1 MHTAVPE
8 TPAVAVQLT
17 GREPLFLVMNSR
29 SGKQDS
35 GATRQAIRTA
45 CAEAGRRCELLVVER
60 GADLA
65 SAARKAVTLAREQGG
80 IVVAVG
86 GDGTL
91 NAVCQAVVG
100 QGVPFGV
107 LPQGTFNYFGRA
119 HGISQDTGQAM
130 HDLLNARL
138 EHISLGQINGRYFLV
153 NASLGLYPQ
162 LLEDR
167 EEYKQRYGRSRWIAL
182 VAALVTL
189 ARAHRQLDITLEH
202 GGRHERLRTPTL
214 VVCNNALQL
223 KHIGVDPALPD
234 NRDHLVA
241 LASRPVGT
249 GALYLLLLQ
258 GLLSRMGEAENV
270 ISFGFEN
277 LTVRPNARPRMVK
290 VAVDGEIL
298 RMRTPLTFRIA
309 PHVLPLL
316 IPRSAPTPEH
326 P

>member
-35 GATRQAIRTA
+35 EATRQAIRTA
-45 CAEAGRRCELLVVER
+45 CAEAGRRCELLVVDR
-60 GADLA
+60 GADLN
-65 SAARKAVTLAREQGG
+65 SAAQKAVTLAREQGG

-100 QGVPFGV
+100 QGVP
-107 LPQGTFNYFGRA
+107 
-119 HGISQDTGQAM
+119 
-130 HDLLNARL
+130 
-138 EHISLGQINGRYFLV
+138 
-153 NASLGLYPQ
+153 
-162 LLEDR
+162 
-167 EEYKQRYGRSRWIAL
+167 
-182 VAALVTL
+182 
-189 ARAHRQLDITLEH
+189 
-202 GGRHERLRTPTL
+202 
-214 VVCNNALQL
+214 
-223 KHIGVDPALPD
+223 
-234 NRDHLVA
+234 
-241 LASRPVGT
+241 
-249 GALYLLLLQ
+249 YLLLLQ

>member
-1 MHTAVPE
+1 A
-8 TPAVAVQLT
+8 AVQLT

-29 SGKQDS
+29 SGTHDS
-35 GATRQAIRTA
+35 EATRQAIRTA
-45 CAEAGRRCELLVVER
+45 RADAGRRRQRLR
-60 GADLA
+60 GGRGGDLTG
-65 SAARKAVTLAREQGG
+65 AARTAVPRAREQGG

-167 EEYKQRYGRSRWIAL
+167 EEYKQRYGRSRW
-182 VAALVTL
+182 
-189 ARAHRQLDITLEH
+189 
-202 GGRHERLRTPTL
+202 
-214 VVCNNALQL
+214 
-223 KHIGVDPALPD
+223 
-234 NRDHLVA
+234 
-241 LASRPVGT
+241 
-249 GALYLLLLQ
+249 
-258 GLLSRMGEAENV
+258 
-270 ISFGFEN
+270 
-277 LTVRPNARPRMVK
+277 
-290 VAVDGEIL
+290 
-298 RMRTPLTFRIA
+298 
-309 PHVLPLL
+309 
-316 IPRSAPTPEH
+316 
-326 P
+326 